1 MKYALNFLPSALA
14 EWGALD
20 NSVRVKLKKILEKR
34 LKEPRVPSARLR
46 AGARELYKIKLKNP
60 GFRLVYEVVDETVTI
75 TVITVGKR
83 DKVYQS
89 IEK

>member
-1 MKYALNFLPSALA
+1 MKYALVFLPSALA
-14 EWGALD
+14 EWEALD
-20 NSVRVKLKKILEKR
+20 NAVKIKFKKVLARRLE
-34 LKEPRVPSARLR
+34 EPRVPSARLR
-46 AGARELYKIKLKNP
+46 SGTRELYKIKLKNP
-60 GFRLVYEVVDETVTI
+60 GFRLVYEVFDETVTI